1 MSKLALCYLASDSRL
16 YTAVGS
22 KRGSRIVLEKCSAG
36 CGLYGPYIDLPIG
49 QYYAAVRFVTINRP
63 EGRGLIDVCRDTDAE
78 VITSVPF
85 DLGTL
90 VEGSKEIGIAFDLYR
105 PISQCQVRLHCT
117 AGVSATIESLEIKSR
132 DVAAA
137 SIETMEQRGFENGA
151 GFAPLA
157 RLRLIENLKAIIRR
171 PFSQARSRF
180 EAALIERLA
189 SVAANRTAEILAQQP
204 TEGLID
210 RLTFLAAERATEMLA
225 QHPTI
230 RYIKQSGVPSEPYQ
244 IWLPNPAVVG
254 FQDGDYMQSA
264 NCLARDF
271 YHRDFAKFC
280 QAIAVPANLH
290 RKLWEF
296 AFIWHHL
303 RAEGV
308 IRPGARGVGFGVGRE
323 RFPSLFA
330 KHGCKIIATDAPPDT
345 TTSAGWTETGQYS
358 SSVDELFFP
367 DILSEEAFREN
378 VRFEFCDMN
387 AIGKDIQD
395 CDFCWS
401 SCSFEHLGSID
412 NGLDF
417 VVNSVE
423 KTLKIGGV
431 ACHTSE
437 LNLSSNDETL
447 DSGATVLFR
456 RRDVEN
462 LIERLESRGHKV
474 KPLPIEPGKSFID
487 FLVDLPPYRSDVHLR
502 LNLVKYVTT
511 SFGIVISRGC

>member
-1 MSKLALCYLASDSRL
+1 MSHLALRYLASDPRL

-22 KRGSRIVLEKCSAG
+22 KRGSSIVLERCPAG
-36 CGLYGPYIDLPIG
+36 CGLYGPYIDLPVG

-63 EGRGLIDVCRDTDAE
+63 AGCGLIDVCRDTDAQ
-78 VITSVPF
+78 VIASVPF
-85 DLGTL
+85 DFAKLDD
-90 VEGSKEIGIAFDLYR
+90 GSKEIGIAFDLYR

-132 DVAAA
+132 DVATAL
-137 SIETMEQRGFENGA
+137 IQTTERNGLDD
-151 GFAPLA
+151 GTEFSRVT
-157 RLRLIENLKAIIRR
+157 RLRLIQNFKAIIRR
-171 PFSQARSRF
+171 PFSEARMRF

-189 SVAANRTAEILAQQP
+189 YLAAGRTAEILARQP
-204 TEGLID
+204 TEGLTD

-225 QHPTI
+225 QRPTI

-244 IWLPNPAVVG
+244 IWLPDPVVVG
-254 FQDGDYMQSA
+254 FQDGDYMRSA

-271 YHRDFAKFC
+271 YHREFAEFC
-280 QAIAVPANLH
+280 KSLAVPAGLH

-296 AFIWHHL
+296 GFIWHHL
-303 RAEGV
+303 RAGGA

-330 KHGCKIIATDAPPDT
+330 KHGCKVLATDAPPDA
-345 TTSAGWTETGQYS
+345 SAGWMETGQHS
-358 SSVDELFFP
+358 SSLDELFFP
-367 DILSEEAFREN
+367 DIVSEEAFREN

-387 AIGKDIQD
+387 AIGKDIHD

-447 DSGATVLFR
+447 EGGPTVLFR
-456 RRDVEN
+456 RRDVEK
-462 LIERLESRGHKV
+462 LIERLERRGHKV
-474 KPLPIEPGKSFID
+474 TPLPIEPSKSFVDLLI
-487 FLVDLPPYRSDVHLR
+487 DLPPYNSDLSLR
-502 LNLVKYVTT
+502 LKLAKFVTT
-511 SFGIVISRGC
+511 SFGIVVSRGR